1 MNERMTGRNDT
12 RCIGFFS
19 DFHSP
24 KEDGGV
30 WNPNEEYTGWQGR
43 LARSENGVWE
53 LLTWG
58 C

>member
-43 LARSENGVWE
+43 RAERKVSVPCEK
-53 LLTWG
+53 
-58 C
+58 